1 VVIFVNSDGEA
12 IVEDVQQGWHMQAW
26 VELRNGTPVVTE
38 LRLRP
43 ANGTT
48 LVDVHGEGGPRGEY
62 PHESG
67 RQVPS
72 GTGISDAL
80 RVNWPGRI
88 YEALAK
94 SDQPVSDTFGMHG
107 VDAEELLRPGRRGR
121 GDQFYAVWAQLY
133 VQECEVSP
141 RSPYPGLAEQHPT
154 FTAGTIQSFVSQARA
169 RGLLV
174 GTVPGRSGG
183 RLSKKAERLLAVMP
197 RRETS
202 GTKS

>member
-1 VVIFVNSDGEA
+1 MVIFVNSDGEA

-26 VELRNGTPVVTE
+26 VEMRNGTPVVTE

-48 LVDVHGEGGPRGEY
+48 LADVHGDGGPRGQY
-62 PHESG
+62 PHQSG
-67 RQVPS
+67 RRVPS

-94 SDQPVSDTFGMHG
+94 SEQPVSDTFAMHG

-121 GDQFYAVWAQLY
+121 GNQFYAVWAQLY
-133 VQECEVSP
+133 VEACKVSP
-141 RSPYPGLAEQHPT
+141 RSPYPRLAEEHPR
-154 FTAGTIQSFVSQARA
+154 FTERTIQAFVNQARD

-174 GTVPGRSGG
+174 GTVPGRAGG
-183 RLSKKAERLLAVMP
+183 RLSKKAERLLAAIP
-197 RRETS
+197 RGDSR
-202 GTKS
+202 